1 MIVPVF
7 SDGADSYT
15 VRTPGDYALDFLG
28 GADALAVNGGTST
41 VAGMGD
47 GNDRVKL
54 VSGLADVDG
63 EGGADR
69 FDVWAADARVSGG
82 EGADLFNLRGGA
94 DQSVDGGDGNDR
106 VNFAAPV
113 TGVSADL
120 GGGDDVVVGYG
131 FAVTGNLHG
140 GDGNDCFLD
149 FAGSD
154 ALTLYGGSGDD
165 LYRAWG
171 DQFANFVERAGEGVD
186 SVQLARGVDFT
197 IPANIEKVV
206 VGNYSGRGDGAAAI
220 TGNDGDNRVLGSGN
234 VETIDGLSGNDHLYG
249 KGGDDTLSGGS
260 GNDLVDGGVGNDVL
274 SGNDGDDI
282 LNGRS
287 GDDRM
292 AGGAGNDAYY
302 VDTSVDFVTENA
314 GEGTDTIWTTV
325 DLTLPDNVENA
336 VAASSAGRTI
346 YGNLLDNHLF
356 GGAGDDCIY
365 ADDGNDIVSGGAGN
379 DYLGGELG
387 NDKVL
392 GGAGNDYVFGDE
404 GDDRLLGNVGD
415 DYLQGYTGNDVLDGG
430 SGGDLLAGG
439 TGADRL
445 TGGAGADTFF
455 FYDSADSTV
464 AAPDWI
470 RDFTSAQAE
479 ASGDDQ
485 IDLSLIDANLDI
497 DGDQAFA
504 GIGPSAAAHAL
515 WYSAHSASGG
525 AQDWTFYGDTDGDPS
540 TVEFELHVHSL
551 AGAIWLDDVTL

>member
-1 MIVPVF
+1 MTTPVF
-7 SDGADSYT
+7 SDGPDSYT
-15 VRTPGDYALDFLG
+15 VRAPGDYALDFLG

-41 VAGMGD
+41 VASMGD

-63 EGGADR
+63 GGGADR
-69 FDVWAADARVSGG
+69 FDVWAADANVTGG
-82 EGADLFNLRGGA
+82 EGADLITLRGGA

-106 VNFAAPV
+106 LNLTAAV
-113 TGVSADL
+113 TGVSAEL
-120 GGGDDVVVGYG
+120 GAGNDVAVGYDL
-131 FAVTGNLHG
+131 AVTGSIHG
-140 GDGNDCFLD
+140 GEGDDCFLD

-154 ALTLYGGSGDD
+154 ALILYGGVGDD
-165 LYRAWG
+165 VYRAWG
-171 DQFANFVERAGEGVD
+171 DQFANFVERPGEGMD
-186 SVQLARGVDFT
+186 SVQLARGMDFV
-197 IPANIEKVV
+197 IPANIEKLVI
-206 VGNYSGRGDGAAAI
+206 GNYSGRSDGPAAI
-220 TGNDGDNRVLGSGN
+220 TGNDSDNRVLGSGN
-234 VETIDGLSGNDHLYG
+234 VETIDGLGGSDHLYG
-249 KGGDDTLSGGS
+249 KAGDDTLSGGS
-260 GNDLVDGGVGNDVL
+260 GNDLVDGGSGNDSL
-274 SGNDGDDI
+274 SGNDGNDI

-287 GDDRM
+287 GDDKM
-292 AGGAGNDAYY
+292 AGGTGNDSYY
-302 VDTSVDFVTENA
+302 VDSIADLVTENA
-314 GEGTDTIWTTV
+314 GEGTDTIWTTI

-336 VAASSAGRTI
+336 VAASLAGRTI
-346 YGNLLDNHLF
+346 YGNLLGNHLF

-392 GGAGNDYVFGDE
+392 GGPGNDYVFGDE
-404 GDDRLLGNVGD
+404 GDDRLLGNDGD

-430 SGGDLLAGG
+430 SGSDFLAGG

-470 RDFTSAQAE
+470 TDFTSAQGE
-479 ASGDDQ
+479 GNGDDQ
-485 IDLSLIDANLDI
+485 LDLSLIDANLNA

-504 GIGPSAAAHAL
+504 GIGPSAAANAL
-515 WYSAHSASGG
+515 WYSVHSGSGG
-525 AQDWTFYGDTDGDPS
+525 AQDWTIYGDTDGNPA

-551 AGAIWLDDVTL
+551 AGAIWIDDVTL